1 MNRAERIFLLHRLL
15 RDKRPIPLRRLIA
28 ELGMARATIK
38 RDIEY
43 MRDFMRAPI
52 VYERAA
58 NGYRYDP
65 DAPAFELPGL
75 WFNQSELHALLA
87 CEQLLEQVQPGLL
100 APYIGPLR
108 ARIRSLLEQG
118 GTSATAVTSRV
129 LLRTAARRRVDPER
143 FGTVA
148 GTVLDGRQ
156 LSIVYTGR
164 ARSETSTRVVHPLR
178 LMHYRDNW
186 YLVAWCEAAAGLRTF
201 SLDCIGAAR
210 ALDPPVRSVD
220 DAALERYLGASFGIF
235 AGEARAWAVLRFN
248 PHAARWVA
256 DETWHPDQIGQW
268 RDGAYELQ
276 VPYSDPRELVMDILK
291 YGPEVEVI
299 APKEL
304 RTEVAQRLRDAATHY
319 FADVQ
324 WNSNL
329 HVRYGRCEGE
339 DLR

>member
-43 MRDFMRAPI
+43 MRDFMHAPI

-108 ARIRSLLEQG
+108 TRIRSLLEQG

-129 LLRTAARRRVDPER
+129 LLRTAARRSVDPEC

-148 GTVLDGRQ
+148 GAVLDGRQ
-156 LSIVYTGR
+156 LSIDYTGR
-164 ARSETSTRVVHPLR
+164 ARNQASTRRVHPLR

-186 YLVAWCEAAAGLRTF
+186 YLVAWCGAAAGLRTF
-201 SLDCIGAAR
+201 SLDCITVAR
-210 ALDPPVRSVD
+210 ALDQAARSVD
-220 DAALERYLGASFGIF
+220 DAALDRHLGASFGIF
-235 AGEARAWAVLRFN
+235 TGEACAWAVLRFN
-248 PHAARWVA
+248 RHAARWVA

-268 RDGAYELQ
+268 RDGGYELQ

-291 YGPEVEVI
+291 YGPDVEVI
-299 APKEL
+299 APEGL
-304 RTEVAQRLRDAATHY
+304 RADVVQRLRDAAARY
-319 FADVQ
+319 CDDVQ
-324 WNSNL
+324 LGSN
-329 HVRYGRCEGE
+329 
-339 DLR
+339 

>member
-15 RDKRPIPLRRLIA
+15 RDERPIPLRRLIA

-58 NGYRYDP
+58 NGYRYAP

-100 APYIGPLR
+100 SPYIGPLR
-108 ARIRSLLEQG
+108 ARIRSLLEHG
-118 GTSATAVTSRV
+118 GTSAAAVTSRV
-129 LLRTAARRRVDPER
+129 LLRTAARRRVDAER

-148 GTVLDGRQ
+148 SAVLDGRQ
-156 LSIVYTGR
+156 LAIAYTGR
-164 ARSETSTRVVHPLR
+164 ARNQASTRRVHPLR

-186 YLVAWCEAAAGLRTF
+186 YLVAWCDAAAALRTF
-201 SLDCIGAAR
+201 SLDCISAAR
-210 ALDPPVRSVD
+210 ALDEPARSVD
-220 DAALERYLGASFGIF
+220 DAALDRHLGASFGIF
-235 AGEARAWAVLRFN
+235 SGEARAWAVLRFSR
-248 PHAARWVA
+248 HAARWVA

-268 RDGAYELQ
+268 RDGGYELQ

-291 YGPEVEVI
+291 YGPDVEVI
-299 APKEL
+299 APEGL
-304 RTEVAQRLRDAATHY
+304 RADVVQRLRDAAARY
-319 FADVQ
+319 GDDVQ
-324 WNSNL
+324 
-329 HVRYGRCEGE
+329 
-339 DLR
+339 